1 MSTDEK
7 PGPAVEKRSTPRVQ
21 PFVVQCSVSAGD
33 LQHSAY
39 LTELS
44 VDGARVVSTKDPP
57 DAGTPLVLDIRF
69 SRRIDPV
76 RVPAKVVWVEPRSG
90 PRGTA
95 VFGVSFDGIS
105 AEDRRLL
112 DTVLGE
118 FRRKAA
124 IFQAAPAGSAEP
136 PTPLRRGWREGPFS
150 EVDSGDWLSLDD
162 DELLFRVEALPDDHD
177 RDETLMTVVESERH
191 FFIRQEAAKKIR
203 DRELLKK
210 HSADRHIGQILA
222 RVMARD
228 EDEVYLRKLYA
239 ESQHLEVRKAAEAQI
254 RLMESRRGTSKS

>member
-1 MSTDEK
+1 MSTEEK
-7 PGPAVEKRSTPRVQ
+7 PEPTVEKRSTPRVQ
-21 PFVVQCSVSAGD
+21 PFVVQCGVSAGD

-44 VDGARVVSTKDPP
+44 VAGARVVSTKAPP
-57 DAGTPLVLDIRF
+57 AAGTALALDIRF
-69 SRRIDPV
+69 ARRMEAV
-76 RVPAKVVWVEPRSG
+76 RVPARVVWVEPRSG
-90 PRGTA
+90 PRGTV

-112 DTVLGE
+112 DTVLNE

-124 IFQAAPAGSAEP
+124 IFQATPAGSEEP
-136 PTPLRRGWREGPFS
+136 PTPLRRGWREGPFG
-150 EVDSGDWLSLDD
+150 EADSGDWLALED
-162 DELLFRVEALPDDHD
+162 DELLFRVEALPDDHG
-177 RDETLMTVVESERH
+177 RDETLMTIVESERH

-203 DRELLKK
+203 NRELLKK

-228 EDEVYLRKLYA
+228 EDEAYLRKLYA

-254 RLMESRRGTSKS
+254 RMMEARKRKS